1 MSADCK
7 IFVTSCQQWRKTWLV
22 QTQVWQDFHG
32 FQLRV
37 RIGAWKIR
45 QIQEFFCLRDFALSS
60 DPTQRSAPQ
69 TAKKPFSLKSHFT
82 RWLLPLWRGSQ
93 LDTELILSWYYLTIS
108 WHKTA
113 LRRRPACGGWWR
125 WHWNTRLCMIVI
137 MVRGNLTLL
146 LRKPQLLAP

>member
-1 MSADCK
+1 MTRKLGFSKLRSERTFIMISFSLQHNFLLEDHDWWQFGAL
-7 IFVTSCQQWRKTWLV
+7 WRKSMFWARSKSFSASESF
-22 QTQVWQDFHG
+22 D
-32 FQLRV
+32 
-37 RIGAWKIR
+37 
-45 QIQEFFCLRDFALSS
+45 
-60 DPTQRSAPQ
+60 QRSAPQ